1 MSLEAIRAKIE
12 EDAAAEARAI
22 RAAAEADLE
31 AAKTE
36 TRARLSVEY
45 ERDSKRLAADMD
57 DLEARLGY
65 HAARG
70 FELEV
75 ENASRSIIDTAID
88 RAVERLASL
97 PDAEY
102 GQLIGTILGNCG
114 MEGTIEVLISPVDEN
129 RLTQKFFD
137 ARSDMERRFVL
148 SSERHGGRGGVILRS
163 GRISLNATFS
173 MAAAL
178 ARESLVMDLAALLP
192 GKD

>member
-22 RAAAEADLE
+22 REAAAADLE
-31 AAKTE
+31 AAKAAA
-36 TRARLSVEY
+36 RARLAAEY
-45 ERDSKRLAADMD
+45 ERDSKRLDSEMA
-57 DLEARLGY
+57 DLESRLGF
-65 HAARG
+65 HASRG
-70 FELEV
+70 FEMEV
-75 ENASRSIIDTAID
+75 ENVSRTVIDTAID

-102 GQLIGTILGNCG
+102 GQLIGAILGNCG
-114 MEGTIEVLISPVDEN
+114 MEGTIEVLISPADES

-148 SSERHGGRGGVILRS
+148 SPERHGGRGGVILRS

-173 MAAAL
+173 TAAAL
-178 ARESLVMDLAALLP
+178 AHESLVMDLASLLP
-192 GKD
+192 ERG